1 MTSKARAPT
10 SMLSQRL
17 LRREGYFVEV
27 VERHEVFCHV
37 QDRQKELLAQGRPIT
52 RKADLLGIGDLLAFR
67 PDGKGPLLVQVTT
80 VTNRSVHRMKALG
93 AVITQPKEIDPGQR
107 IQSTL
112 ALWLRSGGRFELQ
125 SWSQP
130 GGRFWQVAREVAL
143 VAPESPADYT
153 ARTRLDGGLWLW
165 FRETTQ
171 ILRQGKLAIH

>member
-1 MTSKARAPT
+1 MSKAKAPT

-27 VERHEVFCHV
+27 TERYEVFCHV
-37 QDRQKELLAQGRPIT
+37 PERQKELLAEGRPIT
-52 RKADLLGIGDLLAFR
+52 RKADLLGLGDILAFR

-80 VTNRSVHRMKALG
+80 VSNRSAHRLKALG
-93 AVITQPKEIDPGQR
+93 AVITQPKEIDPKQR

-130 GGRFWQVAREVAL
+130 DGRLWSVARETAL
-143 VAPESPADYT
+143 VAPEAPTDYT

-165 FRETTQ
+165 FRETASPM
-171 ILRQGKLAIH
+171 RQARLAI